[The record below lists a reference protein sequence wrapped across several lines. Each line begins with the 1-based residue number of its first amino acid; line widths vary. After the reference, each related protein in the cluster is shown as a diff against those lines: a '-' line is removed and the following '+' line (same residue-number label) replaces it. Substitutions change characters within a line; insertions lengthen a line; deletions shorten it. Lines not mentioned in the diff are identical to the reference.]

1 VALIVPAS
9 LRLRSSTA
17 PDDDEPLSTVR
28 KWTIT
33 GAVMLVTVMQ
43 VLDVTVTNVAL
54 PHIQGALSAAVD
66 EVSWVLTF
74 YLAANA
80 IILPATG
87 WLAGVLGRKRFFL
100 TCTVVFTLASMLC
113 GLAPNIET
121 LLVARFLQGLG
132 GGPLMPLSQAIMWE
146 IFPLRQRGT
155 AMAAWGVG
163 IMMAPIFGPTLGGWI
178 SDNWSWRW
186 IFYIN
191 LPIGVVGL
199 LVASAVLFD
208 PIYLKKPGRI
218 DAIGLVLMAVGFL
231 SLQLFLDQGERNE
244 WFDSSFI
251 LALAVLAGL
260 TLVGFVIRELTADEP
275 ILDLTVY
282 GDRNFAAGSV
292 IMFVVMIGFFSSM
305 VLLALFTQKVLGYD
319 AWTSGLVLAPG
330 GVGNLL
336 SLLIAGRL
344 ITRMDQRWLLAVG
357 CVLNAYATWEMSTVT
372 LGADYW
378 ALAWPRMIQG
388 VGIGFIFVP
397 LNTVALA
404 TISRERM
411 GNATALLNVVRNLGG
426 AIGVALLTTL
436 LARRSQVH
444 QTTLGGHVDIW
455 DAETAE
461 RLRAWAAHFA
471 AQGADSFTAERRAVS
486 KLYQE
491 VTRQA
496 QLLAFADDFWV
507 LFLLFCGSL
516 VLLPMLSRVRLG
528 PPARTEAGDA
538 APPPVHVD

>member
-1 VALIVPAS
+1 VIAADA
-9 LRLRSSTA
+9 TA
-17 PDDDEPLSTVR
+17 GDEPLTATR

-66 EVSWVLTF
+66 EVSWVLTS

-87 WLAGVLGRKRFFL
+87 WLAGALGRKRLFL
-100 TCTVVFTLASMLC
+100 ACTVLFTLASMLC

-121 LLVARFLQGLG
+121 LLVARMLQGLG

-163 IMMAPIFGPTLGGWI
+163 IMMAPIFGPMLGGWI
-178 SDNWSWRW
+178 ADNWSWRW

-191 LPIGVVGL
+191 LPIGIVGL

-208 PIYLKKPGRI
+208 PWYIKRPGRI
-218 DAIGLVLMAVGFL
+218 DTAGLVLMAVGFL
-231 SLQLFLDQGERNE
+231 SLQLFLDQGERYE
-244 WFDSSFI
+244 WFDSSLI
-251 LALAVLAGL
+251 LVLALVAAV
-260 TLVGFVIRELTADEP
+260 TLVAFVVREVTTDEP

-282 GDRNFAAGSV
+282 GDRNFAASSV
-292 IMFVVMIGFFSSM
+292 IMLTVMIGFFSSM

-336 SLLIAGRL
+336 SLVAAGRL
-344 ITRMDQRWLLAVG
+344 ITRIDQRWLLALG
-357 CVLNAYATWEMSTVT
+357 CALNAYATYEMSTVT

-378 ALAWPRMIQG
+378 ALAWPRLVQG

-404 TISRERM
+404 TIPRERM
-411 GNATALLNVVRNLGG
+411 GNATVLLNVVRNLGG

-436 LARRSQVH
+436 LARRSQAH
-444 QTTLGGHVDIW
+444 QATLVGHVDAW
-455 DAETAE
+455 DPETAE
-461 RLRAWAAHFA
+461 RLRVWATHFA
-471 AQGADSFTAERRAVS
+471 AQGSDSFTAERRAIGV
-486 KLYQE
+486 LYQE

-496 QLLAFADDFWV
+496 QLLAFADDFWL
-507 LFLLFCGSL
+507 LFLLFSGSL
-516 VLLPMLSRVRLG
+516 VLLPMLRRVRIG
-528 PPARTEAGDA
+528 PAAAREPGDA
-538 APPPVHVD
+538 TPAAVHTD

>member
-1 VALIVPAS
+1 VSQPDVAS
-9 LRLRSSTA
+9 
-17 PDDDEPLSTVR
+17 DEPLTAAR

-54 PHIQGALSAAVD
+54 PHIQGSLSAAID
-66 EVSWVLTF
+66 EVSWVLTS

-80 IILPATG
+80 IVLPATG
-87 WLAGVLGRKRFFL
+87 WLASLLGRKRMFL
-100 TCTVVFTLASMLC
+100 ICTVVFTVASILC

-121 LLVARFLQGLG
+121 LLLARVLQGLG

-146 IFPLRQRGT
+146 IFPLRQRGM

-191 LPIGVVGL
+191 LPIGVVGF

-208 PIYLKKPGRI
+208 PWYLRKPGRI
-218 DAIGLVLMAVGFL
+218 DAPGLVLMAVGFL
-231 SLQLFLDQGERNE
+231 SLQLVLDQGERYE
-244 WFDSSFI
+244 WFDSAFI
-251 LALAVLAGL
+251 AVLAVLAVL
-260 TLVGFVIRELTADEP
+260 ALIGFVLRELTTDEP
-275 ILDLTVY
+275 ILDLGVY
-282 GDRNFAAGSV
+282 ADRNFAAGSV
-292 IMFVVMIGFFSSM
+292 IMLTVMIGFFSSM

-336 SLLIAGRL
+336 SLVLAGRL
-344 ITRMDQRWLLAVG
+344 ITRIDQRWLLAAG
-357 CVLNAYATWEMSTVT
+357 CLLNAYATYEMSTIT

-378 ALAWPRMIQG
+378 ALAWPRLVQG

-411 GNATALLNVVRNLGG
+411 GNATVLLNVVRNLGG

-436 LARRSQVH
+436 LARRSQAH
-444 QTTLGGHVDIW
+444 QTTLVGHVDVW
-455 DAETAE
+455 DAETVE
-461 RLRAWAAHFA
+461 RLRGWTAHFV
-471 AQGADSFTAERRAVS
+471 AQGADSFTAQRRAVGV
-486 KLYQE
+486 LYQE

-496 QLLAFADDFWV
+496 QLLAFADDFWL

-516 VLLPMLSRVRLG
+516 VLLPMLSRVRIG
-528 PPARTEAGDA
+528 PAARQEASEAEPPA
-538 APPPVHVD
+538 VHAE